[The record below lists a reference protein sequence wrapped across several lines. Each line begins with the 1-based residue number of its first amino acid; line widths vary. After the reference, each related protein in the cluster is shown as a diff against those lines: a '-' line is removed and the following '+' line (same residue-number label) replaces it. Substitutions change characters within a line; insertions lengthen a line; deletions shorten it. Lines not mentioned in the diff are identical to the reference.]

1 MIKLLKE
8 RAMKIT
14 RSQGMAIVLFLLT
27 LLLPGSLMAQKEEPS
42 SAQDKKQRA
51 SYYDFEDVLIPS
63 ELTIDKKNSFV
74 YGTSRTKVGILIFEG
89 RVEPTSLANFFQN
102 NMRSD
107 GWKLINSFKYRE
119 YLLNFLKEDRACVIT
134 ITEKSFSTTVEV
146 RVGPIE
152 QDSLAIKG
160 TQSR

>member
-14 RSQGMAIVLFLLT
+14 RSQVMAIVLFLLT
-27 LLLPGSLMAQKEEPS
+27 LLLPGVLMAQKEEPS

-74 YGTSRTKVGILIFEG
+74 YGTSRSKVGVIIFEG

-102 NMRSD
+102 NMRQD
-107 GWKLINSFKYRE
+107 GWRLISSFKYRE

-152 QDSLAIKG
+152 QDSLANKG

>member
-1 MIKLLKE
+1 MIKLSKE
-8 RAMKIT
+8 MAMKIIN
-14 RSQGMAIVLFLLT
+14 SLSMAIILFLFT
-27 LLLPGSLMAQKEEPS
+27 WILPGGLIAQKEEPS

-74 YGTSRTKVGILIFEG
+74 YGTSRSQVGILIFEG
-89 RVEPTSLANFFQN
+89 RVEPVSLANFFLN
-102 NMRSD
+102 NMSND
-107 GWKLINSFKYRE
+107 GWKLISSFKYRE

-152 QDSLAIKG
+152 QDSLATKG
-160 TQSR
+160 TKSR